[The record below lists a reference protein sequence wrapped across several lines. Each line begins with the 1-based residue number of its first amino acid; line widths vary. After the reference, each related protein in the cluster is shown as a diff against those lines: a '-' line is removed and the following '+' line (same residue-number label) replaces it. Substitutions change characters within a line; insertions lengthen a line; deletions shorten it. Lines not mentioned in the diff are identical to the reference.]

1 MKIDVDGP
9 ELIVLQSAKKL
20 LQNPDLKILMEWDK
34 ESAKISDCN
43 PADIIDILHQN
54 DSLGAP
60 VNFLTQGPIGLKET
74 PLLQVFGLDNLNAIE
89 QLSDDVLDV
98 LSLCGLKF
106 YGDMKNGSKEKKYSR
121 K

>member
-54 DSLGAP
+54 DFEIYYP
-60 VNFLTQGPIGLKET
+60 DFKKNNFFRVDKNQ
-74 PLLQVFGLDNLNAIE
+74 LLNLDPENQTINILCVKDKSILE
-89 QLSDDVLDV
+89 KSDL
-98 LSLCGLKF
+98 L
-106 YGDMKNGSKEKKYSR
+106 
-121 K
+121 